1 VIRAAADSLE
11 AGPCRKTGLTPAI
24 YRLVQGNLLMSG
36 DPIRRLIPVMGY
48 RVERCLPR
56 DRKAIVA
63 LFKNLFESGEVGED
77 PLKHNP
83 IAQRHLA
90 LSALWHDTDPSADE
104 LQRMVDTAL
113 LTTAVS
119 AAFARTRPDW
129 PLAPGPTSRD
139 LPSWDGPLLMLHGEL
154 DPTMPPE
161 RLAALRTHFT
171 GKAQTFAIVT
181 GAGHVTIN
189 ENPCVRS
196 IYVAFLRT
204 PAAVPD
210 TSCLAGLK
218 APALAPDTATA
229 RRVFGT
235 NDIWGDRPGGGGST
249 AVYIAIL
256 AAFIGLLPMLAARR
270 KRKAA

>member
-1 VIRAAADSLE
+1 
-11 AGPCRKTGLTPAI
+11 
-24 YRLVQGNLLMSG
+24 MSG

-56 DRKAIVA
+56 DRKAVVA

-90 LSALWHDTDPSADE
+90 LSALWHDTDPSADA

-119 AAFARTRPDW
+119 AGVRAHPA
-129 PLAPGPTSRD
+129 
-139 LPSWDGPLLMLHGEL
+139 
-154 DPTMPPE
+154 
-161 RLAALRTHFT
+161 RLAAGAGPHVARSPGLERSAPDAARGAGSDDAAGTARASLRTHFT

-196 IYVAFLRT
+196 IYVAVPSRARGGSRYLVPVGPQGARAG
-204 PAAVPD
+204 AATRP
-210 TSCLAGLK
+210 
-218 APALAPDTATA
+218 
-229 RRVFGT
+229 
-235 NDIWGDRPGGGGST
+235 RPGGSSGPTTSGATGPGGSGST
-249 AVYIAIL
+249 ADL
-256 AAFIGLLPMLAARR
+256 HRDCWQSC
-270 KRKAA
+270 